1 MRKVNAADSALHL
14 PTFLRI
20 RDESFERVVPVRHND
35 ARQPP
40 QSTALRQEFERNIDD
55 ERERERESNR
65 ETTVH
70 GCEQD
75 GENERGERETERG
88 FREASRWMES
98 SRRSREERKWRR

>member
-1 MRKVNAADSALHL
+1 MYTVRIPSRNLLLIYIYLPFYRLYDLRRVFLSLRKVNAADSALHL

-55 ERERERESNR
+55 ERERE
-65 ETTVH
+65 
-70 GCEQD
+70 
-75 GENERGERETERG
+75 
-88 FREASRWMES
+88 
-98 SRRSREERKWRR
+98 